1 VIQSKFTLT
10 VVVGCLMAGSS
21 FAQNVISAKSG
32 LINYTEGQV
41 FLGDSAVKQK
51 FGEYADIKTG
61 QHLRTEE
68 GRAEVLLT
76 PGVFLRVAE
85 NSEIAM
91 VSNALSDTRIEV
103 VKGSVVIEASE
114 ISKENSVEFLV
125 GGSRLDLR
133 KNGVFRIDASEPP
146 RIRAYDGEIA
156 LFRDGQQSVVKE
168 GREML
173 LASVPVAEKFSKD
186 DTDPFF
192 RWAARRSGYMA
203 AANLS
208 AATYLRDQNSSIGMS
223 GWYYSPFIGMFTYI
237 PLNGYYRNMWNY
249 AYYSPSRVYEPTSS
263 WNPGPRS
270 DGFSAIDAGRGMSDM
285 GGRSYGG
292 MRGGGGYQ
300 APATSAPAPSAPAA
314 ARGGGVSGG
323 SRGGGGRGSR

>member
-1 VIQSKFTLT
+1 VIQSKFVSTIAL
-10 VVVGCLMAGSS
+10 GCLIAGSS

-32 LINYTEGQV
+32 LINWTEGQV

-51 FGEYADIKTG
+51 FGEYADMKKG

-68 GRAEVLLT
+68 GRAEILLT

-91 VSNALSDTRIEV
+91 ISNALSDTRIEV
-103 VKGSVVIEASE
+103 ARGSVVVEASE

-125 GGSRLDLR
+125 SGSRLDLR
-133 KNGVFRIDASEPP
+133 KTGVFRIDATDAP

-156 LFRDGQQSVVKE
+156 LVQNGQQTVIKE
-168 GREML
+168 GRQVL
-173 LASVPVAEKFSKD
+173 LTSVPVTEKFSKD

-192 RWAARRSGYMA
+192 RWAARRSGYVA

-208 AATYLRDQNSSIGMS
+208 AARYLHENNYSSLGVG
-223 GWYYSPFIGMFTYI
+223 GWFYSPFIGMFTYI
-237 PLNGYYRNMWNY
+237 PGHGYYRNMWNY
-249 AYYSPSRVYEPTSS
+249 AYYSPSRVYEPAAS

-270 DGFSAIDAGRGMSDM
+270 DGFSQMGGSRGMADM

-292 MRGGGGYQ
+292 MNGGGGYQ

-314 ARGGGVSGG
+314 ARGGDSGA
-323 SRGGGGRGSR
+323 SRGGGSGHR

>member
-1 VIQSKFTLT
+1 MIESKFTLT
-10 VVVGCLMAGSS
+10 VALGCLMAGSS

-32 LINYTEGQV
+32 LINWTEGQV

-51 FGEYADIKTG
+51 FGEYADVKTG

-91 VSNALSDTRIEV
+91 VANALSDTRIEI

-125 GGSRLDLR
+125 AGSRVDLR
-133 KNGVFRIDASEPP
+133 KNGVFRIDASDPP

-156 LFRDGQQSVVKE
+156 LFQNGQQTVIKE
-168 GREML
+168 GRQL
-173 LASVPVAEKFSKD
+173 LLTSVPVAEKFSKD

-192 RWAARRSGYMA
+192 RWAARRSGYVA

-208 AATYLRDQNSSIGMS
+208 AARYLRENNSLGTS
-223 GWYYSPFIGMFTYI
+223 GWYYSPYMGLFTYI
-237 PLNGYYRNMWNY
+237 PIHGYYRNMWNY
-249 AYYSPSRVYEPTSS
+249 AYYSPSRVYEPTQS
-263 WNPGPRS
+263 WNPGPHA
-270 DGFSAIDAGRGMSDM
+270 DGFSGMNAGRGMSDM

-292 MRGGGGYQ
+292 MNGGGGYQ

-314 ARGGGVSGG
+314 ARGGGGG
-323 SRGGGGRGSR
+323 SSRGGGSGGR